1 MKVVEVK
8 TIFEFLSR
16 VKLNK
21 FTKELRVA
29 ILKNYTTMYTLV
41 KEYDSK
47 LEELRK
53 KIFTDEDIQK
63 IQESVSNNIPLT
75 KELVNKNLEYNEV
88 ITSLFKEECNIKL
101 DKLPEKDF
109 IDCLSESDI
118 EYTPIDI
125 LNLKPIL
132 K

>member
-63 IQESVSNNIPLT
+63 TQESVNNNIPLT

-101 DKLPEKDF
+101 DKLSEKDF